1 MRKNEHYIY
10 KWTNLENNKCYIGKT
25 NNKECRYNWFINW
38 DDHYAGPH
46 IDKARKKYND
56 LKYWKYEILCQCSN
70 EDELNEKEKY
80 YIALYDSN
88 NKYHGYNISSGGTW
102 GDTFYAL
109 TEEERKARLEKQ
121 ISTVKSL
128 GYRWMYKGDEQKK
141 IDKYHQQEYLENG
154 WSYGLSK
161 LLREKLSISVKNS
174 VKCKECAL
182 KRRLP
187 DYIKEERKKEK
198 EQKLKEYRNSKEY
211 KEKIEAN
218 KEKARQRIIAYNT
231 SDAHKK
237 AAIESNKRRWL
248 NGCPEETREK
258 MRKTQRERFNN
269 TKICWINNNTTEKM
283 IDISDLEKYIK
294 QGFLRGR
301 LHK

>member
-1 MRKNEHYIY
+1 
-10 KWTNLENNKCYIGKT
+10 
-25 NNKECRYNWFINW
+25 
-38 DDHYAGPH
+38 
-46 IDKARKKYND
+46 
-56 LKYWKYEILCQCSN
+56 
-70 EDELNEKEKY
+70 
-80 YIALYDSN
+80 
-88 NKYHGYNISSGGTW
+88 
-102 GDTFYAL
+102 
-109 TEEERKARLEKQ
+109 
-121 ISTVKSL
+121 
-128 GYRWMYKGDEQKK
+128 MYKGDEQKK

-174 VKCKECAL
+174 VKCKEVAF

-218 KEKARQRIIAYNT
+218 KEKARQRRIAYNK
-231 SDAHKK
+231 SDAHRK

-258 MRKTQRERFNN
+258 MRKTQIERFNN
-269 TKICWINNNTTEKM
+269 TKICWVNNNTIEKM

>member
-1 MRKNEHYIY
+1 M
-10 KWTNLENNKCYIGKT
+10 
-25 NNKECRYNWFINW
+25 
-38 DDHYAGPH
+38 P
-46 IDKARKKYND
+46 
-56 LKYWKYEILCQCSN
+56 
-70 EDELNEKEKY
+70 
-80 YIALYDSN
+80 
-88 NKYHGYNISSGGTW
+88 
-102 GDTFYAL
+102 
-109 TEEERKARLEKQ
+109 
-121 ISTVKSL
+121 
-128 GYRWMYKGDEQKK
+128 K
-141 IDKYHQQEYLENG
+141 IP
-154 WSYGLSK
+154 
-161 LLREKLSISVKNS
+161 KNS

-187 DYIKEERKKEK
+187 DYIKEARKKEK

-269 TKICWINNNTTEKM
+269 AKICWVNNNTIEKM
-283 IDISDLEKYIK
+283 IDVSDLEKYIK